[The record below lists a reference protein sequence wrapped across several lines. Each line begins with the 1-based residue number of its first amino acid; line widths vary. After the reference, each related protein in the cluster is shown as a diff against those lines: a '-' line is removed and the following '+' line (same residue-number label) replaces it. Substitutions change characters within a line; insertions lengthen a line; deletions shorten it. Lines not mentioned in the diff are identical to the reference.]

1 MADTWPTPSPFKDPM
16 GKKNG
21 MARIRQSVKKT
32 RKKKG
37 LTKKISNA
45 EKELFKLIK

>member
-1 MADTWPTPSPFKDPM
+1 MADTWKIKE
-16 GKKNG
+16 GG
-21 MARIRQSVKKT
+21 MKGVRESVRKA
-32 RKKKG
+32 RKKRG

>member
-1 MADTWPTPSPFKDPM
+1 MADTWKI
-16 GKKNG
+16 KKSG
-21 MARIRQSVKKT
+21 MAGIRESVKKT

>member
-1 MADTWPTPSPFKDPM
+1 MADTWNKSDVGRGGNAM
-16 GKKNG
+16 GMEGLRK
-21 MARIRQSVKKT
+21 AVKKA

>member
-1 MADTWPTPSPFKDPM
+1 MADTWNKI
-16 GKKNG
+16 GKASK
-21 MARIRQSVKKT
+21 MKLSVKKA

-37 LTKKISNA
+37 LTKKISDA